1 MNLARF
7 ETTSTSSTNTQPN
20 NQIGQMI
27 GQSHA
32 RTEWML
38 FTPGLPE
45 HQGIPCSEFLVSE
58 IPNKEFLDF
67 QAILE

>member
-1 MNLARF
+1 
-7 ETTSTSSTNTQPN
+7 
-20 NQIGQMI
+20 MI

-38 FTPGLPE
+38 FTPGWPE